1 MQTGGVGQTS
11 VDVWVATYGLYCHSL
26 DAGRLITN
34 GYSVASCKCLIVF
47 FKNSE
52 TVGTYIE

>member
-26 DAGRLITN
+26 DAGRLMATR
-34 GYSVASCKCLIVF
+34 LQML
-47 FKNSE
+47 
-52 TVGTYIE
+52 T